1 MKVELASQIISITL
15 VLVLLEAMES
25 KGRDPCMNLYL
36 ARFLW
41 YETVSRGWLHDL
53 IFQPLAMGETAM
65 ERQKLERRTLKL
77 GLASRMEPST
87 ADDGKARRSREE
99 ELVAN

>member
-1 MKVELASQIISITL
+1 
-15 VLVLLEAMES
+15 
-25 KGRDPCMNLYL
+25 
-36 ARFLW
+36 
-41 YETVSRGWLHDL
+41 
-53 IFQPLAMGETAM
+53 MGETAM

-99 ELVAN
+99 EVVAN